1 MSVNVRPHTK
11 MMSALLAAGVVAA
24 ATPAWV
30 QLAQHAAPAVSV
42 AAVQPASVVTDLLYN
57 VGTVVNGVTKIV
69 EAPIEAALWTPDYAI
84 GTVLIGLRDPALIG
98 SLLSFVAQQYL
109 NPTYGG
115 FADYGVSGLTDIT
128 SVLPPP
134 VGAWLTGAVAG
145 TVARIGSLFDGLPDP
160 SAGESAFYDFVN
172 LDFVGNIVDDINWL
186 ALAPVYSIAET
197 VSYLGYLPYELE
209 ASLESALRN
218 PSEIPGLISNL
229 VWGLIE
235 PYNGLLGRIV
245 DNFVAPLTYLPGIGD
260 LISNVYTAIADGVQN
275 LLDLLPAPV
284 TPTPFPSTAASTS
297 TATALVAALPSSAD
311 VVTLDVPKTADQLTT
326 TSDTERKQIAA
337 VDVPPG
343 AAEAVTST
351 PVADPGVEPD
361 SVTGP
366 LVDTQPQ
373 APAGDVTDG
382 APGSGTEAAEDAQ
395 DSDDAGAKAAEE
407 TKPVGAGRHRADTK
421 KDETGSEQKASEQ
434 KDSEQK
440 ESEQKASE
448 QKASEQKD
456 SEPKAAA

>member
-30 QLAQHAAPAVSV
+30 PLAQQAAPAVST

-57 VGTVVNGVTKIV
+57 LGTVVNGVTTIV
-69 EAPIEAALWTPDYAI
+69 EAPIEAALWSPDYAI
-84 GTVLIGLRDPALIG
+84 STVLIGLRDPALIG

-115 FADYGVSGLTDIT
+115 FADYGVSGLSDIA
-128 SVLPPP
+128 SVLPAPL
-134 VGAWLTGAVAG
+134 GTWLTGAIAG
-145 TVARIGSLFDGLPDP
+145 TVARIGSLFDALPDP
-160 SAGESAFYDFVN
+160 SAGDTAFYDFVN
-172 LDFVGNIVDDINWL
+172 DNFVGNIVDDINWL
-186 ALAPVYSIAET
+186 ALAPVYSIADT

-260 LISNVYTAIADGVQN
+260 LITNVYTALADGVQN
-275 LLDLLPAPV
+275 LLNLLPTPV
-284 TPTPFPSTAASTS
+284 TPTPFLSALASTS
-297 TATALVAALPSSAD
+297 TTTGLVAALPSSAD
-311 VVTLDVPKTADQLTT
+311 VVTLDVPTTADQLATAP
-326 TSDTERKQIAA
+326 DTERKQIAA
-337 VDVPPG
+337 VEDSSG
-343 AAEAVTST
+343 AVEEVTPT
-351 PVADPGVEPD
+351 PVTDPVAEPD
-361 SVTGP
+361 P
-366 LVDTQPQ
+366 
-373 APAGDVTDG
+373 APAGDVTDDV
-382 APGSGTEAAEDAQ
+382 PEAAAQ
-395 DSDDAGAKAAEE
+395 DAKDTEPRAADE
-407 TKPVGAGRHRADTK
+407 TKPAGAGRHRADAD
-421 KDETGSEQKASEQ
+421 KDETGSEPKATEPKASEP
-434 KDSEQK
+434 
-440 ESEQKASE
+440 KASE
-448 QKASEQKD
+448 PKASEPKASEPKTSEQKD